1 MFDVTAMVNPWETM
15 NKNISHYLCCMFLS
29 YFSALI
35 LNDSWYVKVLH
46 EKWGTTSAATS
57 EANVHDERR
66 QVGNAH
72 LCLSGLNKALRTF
85 HWLPPHQY
93 NGGNDNNLFQFLRL
107 PGWTFHCSLT
117 SSVSECIEAD
127 VSVADLAITTLHC
140 SQSSWNF
147 LQRHLTALDSPLK
160 F

>member
-57 EANVHDERR
+57 EANVHDSMMKDDKLEMRIC
-66 QVGNAH
+66 V
-72 LCLSGLNKALRTF
+72 CLD
-85 HWLPPHQY
+85 W
-93 NGGNDNNLFQFLRL
+93 
-107 PGWTFHCSLT
+107 
-117 SSVSECIEAD
+117 I
-127 VSVADLAITTLHC
+127 
-140 SQSSWNF
+140 
-147 LQRHLTALDSPLK
+147 RH
-160 F
+160 